1 MLKCFAPL
9 VPITLTLLL
18 TACATI
24 APDTPSASLAQDS
37 VQIAQTPDS
46 LFKEAVRAAEL
57 QQQQDEEAQALD
69 EHEANAEVE
78 PATSITFL
86 KGKLYQL
93 PSLGALFEQ
102 GFKLIGTPYRAGGSS
117 AKTGFDCSGF
127 VSFLFREKAGIT
139 LPRSAREMAS
149 LPSPKISRHDL
160 QPGDLVFF
168 ASRGR
173 INHTGIYLGGDR
185 FIHSSSSRSG
195 GVRVDKL
202 SSGYW
207 NARYLTAK
215 RVVDN
220 K

>member
-1 MLKCFAPL
+1 M
-9 VPITLTLLL
+9 
-18 TACATI
+18 
-24 APDTPSASLAQDS
+24 
-37 VQIAQTPDS
+37 
-46 LFKEAVRAAEL
+46 
-57 QQQQDEEAQALD
+57 
-69 EHEANAEVE
+69 
-78 PATSITFL
+78 
-86 KGKLYQL
+86 
-93 PSLGALFEQ
+93 
-102 GFKLIGTPYRAGGSS
+102 
-117 AKTGFDCSGF
+117 
-127 VSFLFREKAGIT
+127 SFLFREKAGIT

-202 SSGYW
+202 SSDYW